1 MSGEYEKLSN
11 VNASTAKHAQWLVRV
26 LAPRLTE
33 YLFWARGEEVNA
45 TRFSAIL
52 IAQDDSEYLPVAV
65 KFEFSDTQAPSR
77 AYQKFVEN
85 SVWIMTKPT
94 FDPKA
99 DPKYNSSSVSGVLL
113 LSATKMTAVP
123 PVNVELCQ
131 KTATSLDVG
140 LDLDGILK
148 ALEGQAVTAS
158 KKVDLCGKVLD
169 MGSVK
174 SITKPDKTMR
184 VQELTLADRSGAR
197 IQVSVWDHA
206 IKLLQNIHTGN
217 ELTFLSVT
225 AKRDTNNDGK
235 IKLNASEHVNV
246 LLGRTK
252 AQSVTDVVVDKKT
265 STTPTS
271 TFVLGSGQHDVSKGA
286 IAQVTNMIGAQKTAH
301 IEVLGSSGIWT
312 VWDIMFKIKCEW
324 GVPTSDQTFFMGS
337 QMLSPLQRLGSDHNI
352 CLEFVR
358 RRPKC
363 SLCHKNQSRFA
374 TKLSFCPKC
383 KAVQYCDVKCQVAH
397 WESHRPHCQEWRA
410 SASKPLEPMRYQ

>member
-1 MSGEYEKLSN
+1 LSN

-26 LAPRLTE
+26 LAPRLAE

-206 IKLLQNIHTGN
+206 IKRLQNIHTGN

-252 AQSVTDVVVDKKT
+252 A
-265 STTPTS
+265 
-271 TFVLGSGQHDVSKGA
+271 
-286 IAQVTNMIGAQKTAH
+286 
-301 IEVLGSSGIWT
+301 
-312 VWDIMFKIKCEW
+312 
-324 GVPTSDQTFFMGS
+324 
-337 QMLSPLQRLGSDHNI
+337 
-352 CLEFVR
+352 
-358 RRPKC
+358 
-363 SLCHKNQSRFA
+363 
-374 TKLSFCPKC
+374 
-383 KAVQYCDVKCQVAH
+383 H
-397 WESHRPHCQEWRA
+397 WECHRPHCQEWRA